1 MSSQKEA
8 YAAALQLRDNITAA
22 TSSSRDFASCLAN
35 SAPALRRFVTAH
47 AAATRE
53 AASNAASISEQEQEL
68 STAAQH
74 QATCLLQLMTQL
86 EASIEGL
93 RSTLDSAHKLLEQ
106 PANVIDP
113 ALVVTYAARLRH
125 HFYPLGTTP
134 GLPAVPP
141 APQPPFMLASSL
153 NQWNAVQQKAL
164 EALQAQQE
172 AQAAAEARRAA
183 IMLAL
188 MPDDWV
194 PGDPIPPHVT
204 AALAAADRGKDP
216 VAAAKAAAA
225 GGEGST
231 PAADQPG
238 AAAAAGM
245 SAAAAAAPRVALGFG
260 LNADLGEEVSEE
272 WSDDDDDM

>member
-1 MSSQKEA
+1 MS
-8 YAAALQLRDNITAA
+8 
-22 TSSSRDFASCLAN
+22 
-35 SAPALRRFVTAH
+35 
-47 AAATRE
+47 
-53 AASNAASISEQEQEL
+53 
-68 STAAQH
+68 
-74 QATCLLQLMTQL
+74 QL

-113 ALVVTYAARLRH
+113 SLVVTYAARLRH

-188 MPDDWV
+188 MPEDWV
-194 PGDPIPPHVT
+194 PGDPIPHHVT
-204 AALAAADRGKDP
+204 AALAAADRGEDP

-225 GGEGST
+225 GSQGAA
-231 PAADQPG
+231 PAAEQG
-238 AAAAAGM
+238 GEAAAV
-245 SAAAAAAPRVALGFG
+245 AAAAAAAAAVPVAAAPPRVGLGFG

-272 WSDDDDDM
+272 WSDEDDDM